1 MSNCETIAKKH
12 LLTLKKELKMENKMY
27 AKKSK
32 LSIDD
37 IKDYNVISVMKKI
50 FYVCN
55 LENITDIEECIE
67 IKNLVVNELIQV
79 MKEVGVPGVIWEN
92 FSQALDLQVNKENF
106 KMFHFS
112 QVDHELTKFLKST
125 SSWCC

>member
-1 MSNCETIAKKH
+1 MSNSETIAKKH
-12 LLTLKKELKMENKMY
+12 LLTLKKELKQENKMY

-50 FYVCN
+50 FYLCS

-67 IKNLVVNELIQV
+67 IKNVLVGELVQV
-79 MKEVGVPGVIWEN
+79 MKDVGVPGVVWEN
-92 FSQALDLQVNKENF
+92 FSEALDVQVNKENF
-106 KMFHFS
+106 KTFHFS
-112 QVDHELTKFLKST
+112 QVDHELSKFLKST
-125 SSWCC
+125 SSFCC